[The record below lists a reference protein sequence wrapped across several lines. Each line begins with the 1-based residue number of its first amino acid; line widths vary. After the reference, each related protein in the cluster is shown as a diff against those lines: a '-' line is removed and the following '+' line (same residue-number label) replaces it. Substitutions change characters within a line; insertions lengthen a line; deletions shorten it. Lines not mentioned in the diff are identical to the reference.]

1 MTQAALS
8 QQIQSFLT
16 KLEPFSQLSQAAQT
30 NLLQGAEI
38 LRYRVGQPMLER
50 KKLPAQVLILYQ
62 GQVRLLG
69 FDARSQKPASLQL
82 AQPGT
87 IMGWS
92 SLLRG
97 VGCET
102 ALASTESL
110 CIAIP
115 AVQFVQC
122 LKNEAAFRAHW
133 QQRTG
138 LAEAFELVSLEF
150 QRQADRRANIKDA
163 VLAIAEESTIL
174 HIPEGAVTDNGV
186 REQLQDPN
194 TVWLVSAGEV
204 THSTGTV
211 SPGSRLQWDGKDPL
225 VVENADEARLLG
237 FSVSHV
243 QQRTSSAATSPAAT
257 PMEPPASGTTASPP
271 QPPVAPT
278 ITPAIAPPVPNS
290 PAAATEAATAAEI
303 PLAPARPEEIAPEE
317 LLSTRPKSYAH
328 VRGKGPVAGTLACFQ
343 MLNQFIPELQFRKD
357 KVRRILKDQ
366 LQASGL
372 ISMQVCGA
380 IAQSIGFRPQLVQVE
395 ASTLGRLK
403 APAMIEWKDSFAVLY
418 DISEK
423 RTVLAS
429 PEENEVRYVSPKAI
443 TETWGEEGKGLVLL
457 LEPPVDELPEKFG
470 LNWFIPWLAP
480 YRRVLVEVILASF
493 FVQLFGLGQPLITQ
507 VVIDKVLG
515 QGSIE
520 TMDALGFFMVGVAV
534 FQGILTILRT
544 YLFVDTM
551 NRIDMSIGTAIIS
564 HLMRL
569 PLGYFDRRRVGELAG
584 RINERDNIRNFLTGT
599 ALTVFLNAVF
609 SVVYIVVMMLY
620 SWLLTLVALAVV
632 PLLGGIILIAAPIIR
647 QLIRR
652 QAERRADVDSYM
664 VEVISGVQTVKA
676 QNIELKS
683 LWKWQERY
691 AKMIQ
696 ANLKTIMTG
705 TTINGAT
712 EFLNSLSTLALLWVG
727 AYLVIDSQI
736 TLGQLIAFR
745 ILSGNVTGALLGL
758 VGAWQQ
764 VQEIT
769 ISVERLA
776 DIVDSEPE
784 SNESDRNNIPMP
796 ELQGHV
802 KFSELCFRFG
812 DSGPLQLSNVN
823 LDFPAGTF
831 VGIVGESG
839 SGKSTLMKLLQRL
852 YAPDAGWIQVDSY
865 DIAKVE
871 LYSLRRQIGMVLQDT
886 LLFTGTVQENIML
899 ANPDATVE
907 EVIHAAKVAVAHDF
921 IMELPNGYN
930 TVVGE
935 RGTGLSGGQRQRI
948 AIARTVL
955 QNPRMLILDEATSAL
970 DYNSERQVCNNL
982 AVAFKNRTV
991 FFITHRLNT
1000 IINADTIIM
1009 MDKGVLAEQG
1019 THQELMEKK
1028 GRYYCLFQQQEG
1040 SFS

>member
-16 KLEPFSQLSQAAQT
+16 KLEPFNQLSQTAQT

-50 KKLPAQVLILYQ
+50 KKIPAQVLILYQ

-115 AVQFVQC
+115 AVQFVDC
-122 LKNEAAFRAHW
+122 IKNESVFRDHW
-133 QQRTG
+133 HQRTA
-138 LAEAFELVSLEF
+138 LAETFELVSLEL
-150 QRQADRRANIKDA
+150 QRQADRRTNVKET
-163 VLAIAEESTIL
+163 VLAIAEEGQVL
-174 HIPEGAVTDNGV
+174 HLSEGPVTDGEV
-186 REQLQDPN
+186 RSRLQNPEMA
-194 TVWLVSAGEV
+194 WLVSAGEV
-204 THSTGTV
+204 TTGTGTT
-211 SPGSRLQWDGKDPL
+211 SPGGRLQWDGKDPL

-237 FSVSHV
+237 FSASYV
-243 QQRTSSAATSPAAT
+243 QQRDGQAATSPAAT
-257 PMEPPASGTTASPP
+257 PLQTPAPP
-271 QPPVAPT
+271 QEAPT

-290 PAAATEAATAAEI
+290 PAAATEAATTAEV
-303 PLAPARPEEIAPEE
+303 PLAPARPQEIAPEE
-317 LLSTRPKSYAH
+317 LLNTRPKSYSH
-328 VRGKGPVAGTLACFQ
+328 VKGKGPVAGTLACFQ
-343 MLNQFIPELQFRKD
+343 MLDQFVPGLQFRKD

-380 IAQSIGFRPQLVQVE
+380 IAQSVGFRPQLVQVDSE
-395 ASTLGRLK
+395 ALPRLR
-403 APAMIEWKDSFAVLY
+403 APAIVEWGDSFAVLY

-423 RTVLAS
+423 RVILAS
-429 PEENEVRYVSPKAI
+429 PEEDAVRSVSPKAI
-443 TETWGEEGKGLVLL
+443 TETWEEGKGLVLL
-457 LEPPVDELPEKFG
+457 LEPPVEDLPEKFG

-480 YRRVLVEVILASF
+480 YKRVLVEVVLASF

-534 FQGILTILRT
+534 FQGVLTILRT

-551 NRIDMSIGTAIIS
+551 NRIDMSIGTAIVS

-632 PLLGGIILIAAPIIR
+632 PFLGGIILIAAPIIR

-691 AKMIQ
+691 SKMIQ

-727 AYLVIDSQI
+727 AYLVIDNQI

-769 ISVERLA
+769 ISVERLS

-784 SNESDRNNIPMP
+784 SNQADRDNIPMP

-823 LDFPAGTF
+823 LDFPTGTF

-852 YAPDAGWIQVDSY
+852 YAPDAGWIQIDSY

-982 AVAFKNRTV
+982 AVEFKNRTV

-1009 MDKGVLAEQG
+1009 MDKGVVAEQG
-1019 THQELMEKK
+1019 THKELMETK

-1040 SFS
+1040 SFN